1 MSTNKWKTA
10 KGTKNDRE
18 DREDRKWRQRRE
30 QDLEQGYPEKR
41 KKKVR
46 SR

>member
-18 DREDRKWRQRRE
+18 DREDRKWRRRRE
-30 QDLEQGYPEKR
+30 QDLEQGYPEKG
-41 KKKVR
+41 KKKAR